1 MVLIGSPRAGGF
13 SKELLWWLEEP
24 NAREEKKGLVFCRDK
39 TIILATVEEPEHLKR
54 YHHGKRWK
62 TKFRLLIG
70 IIHVNYLEYL
80 ITASAATQDY
90 TGSILYYNV
99 DEVNPKFVEI
109 G

>member
-1 MVLIGSPRAGGF
+1 MVSRKNNINGYH
-13 SKELLWWLEEP
+13 
-24 NAREEKKGLVFCRDK
+24 N
-39 TIILATVEEPEHLKR
+39 LATIACLLFWNWLPE
-54 YHHGKRWK
+54 
-62 TKFRLLIG
+62 
-70 IIHVNYLEYL
+70 YLQL